1 MAKLTDLERYKRDQ
15 DRFFAEME
23 AQQSAKAASSSR
35 RPAQTRKAQGC
46 FTLLCIAIIA
56 GASLVTAA
64 AWAAVGLT
72 R

>member
-1 MAKLTDLERYKRDQ
+1 
-15 DRFFAEME
+15 ME
-23 AQQSAKAASSSR
+23 AQQSANAASSNR

-46 FTLLCIAIIA
+46 FTILCIAIIA

-64 AWAAVGLT
+64 AWAAEGLT